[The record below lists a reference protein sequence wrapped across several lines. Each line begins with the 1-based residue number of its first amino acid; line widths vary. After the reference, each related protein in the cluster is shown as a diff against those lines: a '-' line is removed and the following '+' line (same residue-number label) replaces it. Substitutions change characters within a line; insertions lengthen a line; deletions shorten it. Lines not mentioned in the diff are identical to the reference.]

1 MFLPIT
7 IDLPP
12 TGTNRIEYDLQ
23 QISSHDSSE
32 ELFLFNSTDYV
43 HTKTFSGDIARQ
55 DLIRQF
61 LRRYDQLMVRFKKNW
76 QNGQEAFAGISK
88 NEVFKTS
95 GLLSAFI
102 LSTNPDK
109 VAVEV
114 TPEATVFFTVIYME
128 ENAYVEAHFAP
139 DEKPEI
145 VFNIYRNGAP
155 VLAYGGEFAPAIDQ
169 YIQYFAK
176 K

>member
-1 MFLPIT
+1 MLLPIT

-12 TGTNRIEYDLQ
+12 TGTNRTEYDLQ

-32 ELFLFNSTDYV
+32 ELFLFNARDYV
-43 HTKTFSGDIARQ
+43 HTKTFSGDVTRQ

-76 QNGQEAFAGISK
+76 QKGQEAFADISQI
-88 NEVFKTS
+88 EVFKTS

-114 TPEATVFFTVIYME
+114 TPDVTVFFTAIYME
-128 ENAYVEAHFAP
+128 ESAYVEAHFAP
-139 DEKPEI
+139 DEETEI
-145 VFNIYRNGAP
+145 VFNIYKNGVP
-155 VLAYGGEFAPAIDQ
+155 VLAYGGQFDRAINQ
-169 YIQYFAK
+169 YIHYFAEK
-176 K
+176 